1 MKSHYA
7 LINKMTTKPGKRD
20 EVLTILLEAGKPFAD
35 NPACIFYLVYI
46 DMQDPNTIW
55 VEDLWTN
62 KDDHTAAM
70 SSPEMRSFI
79 TQCMP
84 LLEGMPEQIPVEL
97 AGGKGL

>member
-1 MKSHYA
+1 MNSYYA

-35 NPACIFYLVYI
+35 NTACMFYLVYK
-46 DMQDPNTIW
+46 DMQDLNTIW

-62 KDDHTAAM
+62 EADHTAAM
-70 SSPEMRSFI
+70 SSPAMRSFI
-79 TQCMP
+79 TQCLP